1 MSAELS
7 SGTSSIK
14 AAIRKRCYERSA
26 TTHELNKDIDEL
38 EKIDKS
44 AEKKI
49 RSAMFLT
56 FAPVIGCIVAGL
68 SAGAMAPFI
77 WTVCGLLIV
86 VGIVLWTT
94 WAKYEFSD
102 LRYMLARELLL
113 LCSRDIVEA
122 QPVRLKINFNSVN
135 RKDTQVRKA
144 SDRTIYKDT
153 WLLLNGAFADGS
165 KFNLQV
171 EETVHVKFRKG
182 KLKAKGYVMSLT
194 IAFSKKSYGV
204 LQLEQVASNKL
215 VRIEEN
221 TQLKTCRGK
230 GNALY
235 LSAKVPP
242 IYDFKDN
249 KGVNQFLQLAKYLL
263 LSAYGTLNATKK
275 PGASA

>member
-1 MSAELS
+1 MSAEIG

-14 AAIRKRCYERSA
+14 AAISKRCYERSA
-26 TTHELNKDIDEL
+26 KTHELNKDIDKL

-49 RSAMFLT
+49 GSAKLLT
-56 FAPVIGCIVAGL
+56 FAPILGCIVAGL
-68 SAGAMAPFI
+68 SAGPMAPFL
-77 WTVCGLLIV
+77 WTVCGVLIV
-86 VGIVLWTT
+86 IGIVLWTA

-102 LRYMLARELLL
+102 FRYKLARELVL
-113 LCSRDIVEA
+113 LCSRDIVET
-122 QPVRLKINFNSVN
+122 QPLNLKINFNMVN
-135 RKDTQVRKA
+135 RKETQVRKA
-144 SDRTIYKDT
+144 SDRTIYKDR
-153 WLLLNGAFADGS
+153 WLLLSGTFADGS

-171 EETVHVKFRKG
+171 EETMHVKFRKG
-182 KLKAKGYVMSLT
+182 KMKAKGYVMILT
-194 IAFSKKSYGV
+194 IAFSKKSYGL

-215 VRIEEN
+215 VRVEEN

-249 KGVNQFLQLAKYLL
+249 KAVNQFLQLAKYLL